1 MTRPRSATGK
11 LCGFRKERFEEGFF
25 YWWGTLK
32 RSRKHLLQDSK
43 TGYVLLWTHQLEI
56 PKEIVCILVKYIHAS
71 REYYVENLKKNDF
84 FKV

>member
-1 MTRPRSATGK
+1 MPLVSYAVLERSVLK
-11 LCGFRKERFEEGFF
+11 RFFF

>member
-56 PKEIVCILVKYIHAS
+56 PKEIVCILVKYIYT
-71 REYYVENLKKNDF
+71 RVTGILC
-84 FKV
+84 